1 MALPF
6 HSMAELRIAGRYD
19 SATRSLVTKARFPGG
34 RTINSFG
41 SFKPQIVETHD
52 QGSPKGHVDYIAQPL
67 GYELL
72 RIDVDLHNRAGVA
85 GQPNHVSGAT
95 WGVSGCV
102 SIP

>member
-1 MALPF
+1 
-6 HSMAELRIAGRYD
+6 MAELRIAGRYD
-19 SATRSLVTKARFPGG
+19 SATRSLVTKARFPGEDDQQ
-34 RTINSFG
+34 FG
-41 SFKPQIVETHD
+41 ELKPQIVEIHD
-52 QGSPKGHVDYIAQPL
+52 EGSPKGHVDYIAQPL

-85 GQPNHVSGAT
+85 GQPNHMSGAT

>member
-1 MALPF
+1 MMR
-6 HSMAELRIAGRYD
+6 HQIAGDESPIFGR
-19 SATRSLVTKARFPGG
+19 

-41 SFKPQIVETHD
+41 RFKLEIVETHH
-52 QGSPKGHVDYIAQPL
+52 GGFPKGHVDYIAQPL

-72 RIDVDLHNRAGVA
+72 RIDVHLHNRAGVA

-95 WGVSGCV
+95 WRVSGCV